1 MITTF
6 FGLGNKN
13 EVELEQLKINN
24 KNLSDQYMDSLK
36 VIKAK
41 ENSLAELVRSNDAL
55 NKQNRSQ
62 QEQIM
67 SCNEQIEFLTAQTKS
82 LETEVE
88 NLKLL
93 LKKEVEN
100 QQDWQTKFQN
110 LTSAF
115 NKNQDELLAA
125 RNDRANLQNFK
136 HFLEKQHDEAVQ
148 LYSKQKTEEVQRVE
162 NELSKQKI
170 EDVQRVENEFK
181 SKIENLET
189 SVKQIT
195 EDLKQKEEITQKQ
208 QSEITNQLNNLKALQ
223 QQIKTL
229 ISQNKEETEKIV
241 ADHKSKNK
249 EMKKEK
255 KKLEEQISDLQQE
268 LKTKIKELN
277 EKAETLNSKYK
288 KYKNK
293 YENSKNELLGLQDL
307 KSHFLPP
314 EEQSPKKF
322 QTIPIYDMIINI
334 DSLKTQKLGWE
345 ITINEKTKNLL
356 KEISDCSLVGFV
368 GREKI
373 GKTYLLNKL
382 CEFDLPSG
390 TNTNTRGLSLKYHK
404 ELNMLCL
411 DSAGF
416 QAPVYYFE
424 DKNLKRFNID
434 KESLKK
440 NNEVQREMINDRTL
454 TDIFIQD
461 FILDVC
467 DVIVIMVGQL
477 SQNDQKFIERI
488 VWKYQ
493 AKKKIIVVHNFANLY
508 QISDVENKIQ
518 MDIIKAF
525 DTTPRL
531 ISNTDVNEYI
541 EKSDKKNCTNISHLV
556 LGVDWSESGK
566 NYNNGTIKYL
576 RDIIETTT
584 ERKSFDVIAKLQ
596 EFFAENYRLYL
607 KFKKRPSKQVF
618 LEFNKNDCALR
629 IRTDEEFEVSNPIFN
644 SFGSLVTN
652 PPYEVF
658 EQKGIYIVLIELP
671 DLKLETVKMDIDNK
685 KNEFNCLRVV
695 GEKNYSDLGDSEKN
709 NGIMGNRMCGEF
721 KCVIPLGPKN
731 YKAFLKN
738 NKSLKYENGIL
749 KVEVEYLEEEDQ
761 EI

>member
-1 MITTF
+1 
-6 FGLGNKN
+6 
-13 EVELEQLKINN
+13 
-24 KNLSDQYMDSLK
+24 
-36 VIKAK
+36 
-41 ENSLAELVRSNDAL
+41 
-55 NKQNRSQ
+55 
-62 QEQIM
+62 
-67 SCNEQIEFLTAQTKS
+67 
-82 LETEVE
+82 
-88 NLKLL
+88 
-93 LKKEVEN
+93 
-100 QQDWQTKFQN
+100 
-110 LTSAF
+110 
-115 NKNQDELLAA
+115 
-125 RNDRANLQNFK
+125 
-136 HFLEKQHDEAVQ
+136 
-148 LYSKQKTEEVQRVE
+148 
-162 NELSKQKI
+162 
-170 EDVQRVENEFK
+170 
-181 SKIENLET
+181 
-189 SVKQIT
+189 
-195 EDLKQKEEITQKQ
+195 
-208 QSEITNQLNNLKALQ
+208 
-223 QQIKTL
+223 
-229 ISQNKEETEKIV
+229 
-241 ADHKSKNK
+241 
-249 EMKKEK
+249 MKKEK
-255 KKLEEQISDLQQE
+255 KNLEEQISELQKQNE
-268 LKTKIKELN
+268 DLKTENIKMN
-277 EKAETLNSKYK
+277 EKYK
-288 KYKNK
+288 KYKGK
-293 YENSKNELLGLQDL
+293 HGNSKIKLQELEALR
-307 KSHFLPP
+307 SHFLPP
-314 EEQSPKKF
+314 DEQSPKKS

-334 DSLKTQKLGWE
+334 DSLKTQKIGWE
-345 ITINEKTKNLL
+345 ITINEKNKNLL
-356 KEISDCSLVGFV
+356 KEIANCSLVGFV

-440 NNEVQREMINDRTL
+440 NSEVQKEMINDRTL

-493 AKKKIIVVHNFANLY
+493 AKKKIIVVHNFSNLY

-525 DTTPRL
+525 DTIPRL
-531 ISNTDVNEYI
+531 ISNTEVNEYI
-541 EKSDKKNCTNISHLV
+541 EKSDKKNCENISHLV

-584 ERKSFDVIAKLQ
+584 ERKPFDVIAKIQ

-607 KFKKRPSKQVF
+607 KFKKRPSNPVS
-618 LEFNKNDCALR
+618 LEFNKNECALR

-658 EQKGIYIVLIELP
+658 EQKGLYIVLIELP
-671 DLKLETVKMDIDNK
+671 DLKPETVKMDIDNK
-685 KNEFNCLRVV
+685 NNEFNCLRVV
-695 GEKNYSDLGDSEKN
+695 GEKNYSDLGDSEEN

-721 KCVIPLGPKN
+721 KCVIPLGTKN
-731 YKAFLKN
+731 YKAFLKDKN
-738 NKSLKYENGIL
+738 NLKYSRGIL
-749 KVEVEYLEEEDQ
+749 KVEVEFLEEEDM

>member
-1 MITTF
+1 MTNF
-6 FGLGNKN
+6 FNWANPYEK
-13 EVELEQLKINN
+13 EIHELKANN
-24 KNLSDQYMDSLK
+24 HNLSNQYYDSLNTIK
-36 VIKAK
+36 VK
-41 ENSLAELVRSNDAL
+41 EISLAELLKKHNAL
-55 NKQNRSQ
+55 HEVSRSQ
-62 QEQIM
+62 EQ
-67 SCNEQIEFLTAQTKS
+67 QINFLTAQTKS
-82 LETEVE
+82 LETEME
-88 NLKLL
+88 NLKSR
-93 LKKEVEN
+93 LKNTEN
-100 QQDWQTKFQN
+100 QEVWETKFKN
-110 LTSAF
+110 LTQAF
-115 NKNQDELLAA
+115 NKNQDELLTA
-125 RNDRANLQNFK
+125 RNEIAKLKNFK
-136 HFLEKQHDEAVQ
+136 QFLEKQHEEAVQ
-148 LYSKQKTEEVQRVE
+148 LCSNLKIEEVQRVE
-162 NELSKQKI
+162 NECSKRKT
-170 EDVQRVENEFK
+170 EELQRLENDFK
-181 SKIENLET
+181 SKIDNLET
-189 SVKQIT
+189 SVKQLG
-195 EDLKQKEEITQKQ
+195 EKLKEKEEIIQKQ
-208 QSEITNQLNNLKALQ
+208 QSERTNLTNNLNASQ
-223 QQIKTL
+223 QQIKNL
-229 ISQNKEETEKIV
+229 RQSKDEIQ
-241 ADHKSKNK
+241 ADYKSKNK

-255 KKLEEQISDLQQE
+255 KNLEEQISELQKQNE
-268 LKTKIKELN
+268 DLKTENIKMN
-277 EKAETLNSKYK
+277 EKYK
-288 KYKNK
+288 KYKGK
-293 YENSKNELLGLQDL
+293 HGNSKIKLQELEALR
-307 KSHFLPP
+307 SHFLPP
-314 EEQSPKKF
+314 DEQSPKKS

-334 DSLKTQKLGWE
+334 DSLKTQKIGWE
-345 ITINEKTKNLL
+345 ITINEKNKNLL
-356 KEISDCSLVGFV
+356 KEIANCSLVGFV

-440 NNEVQREMINDRTL
+440 NSEVQKEMINDRTL

-493 AKKKIIVVHNFANLY
+493 AKKKIIVVHNFSNLY

-525 DTTPRL
+525 DTIPRL
-531 ISNTDVNEYI
+531 ISNTEVNEYI
-541 EKSDKKNCTNISHLV
+541 EKSDKKNCENISHLV

-584 ERKSFDVIAKLQ
+584 ERKPFDVIAKIQ

-607 KFKKRPSKQVF
+607 KFKKRPSKPVS
-618 LEFNKNDCALR
+618 LEFNKNECALR

-658 EQKGIYIVLIELP
+658 EQKGLYIVLIELP
-671 DLKLETVKMDIDNK
+671 DLKPETVKMDIDNK
-685 KNEFNCLRVV
+685 NNEFNCLRVV
-695 GEKNYSDLGDSEKN
+695 GEKNYSDLGDSEEN

-721 KCVIPLGPKN
+721 KCVIPLGTKN
-731 YKAFLKN
+731 YKAFLKDKN
-738 NKSLKYENGIL
+738 NLKYSRGIL
-749 KVEVEYLEEEDQ
+749 KVEVEFLEEEDM